1 MKQKLTDLRLIAALT
16 VNGYDHLWINYTHT
30 MYVVA
35 LLLLAGAMFASWET
49 SWRGLLAAFV
59 VACIFSYG
67 AYRLGV
73 KLAADKAAKRAH

>member
-1 MKQKLTDLRLIAALT
+1 MKPTDIKLKFLLMVD
-16 VNGYDHLWINYTHT
+16 GYDHLWINNTHT

-49 SWRGLLAAFV
+49 SWRGLLAAFA

-73 KLAADKAAKRAH
+73 KLVADKAAKRVR